1 MSEVIVCGDGS
12 AEMTVEV
19 AKVLGVEVI
28 RYEGDTGYGGGFM
41 EICYFNIIHP
51 SISMNSGEDLIGK

>member
-51 SISMNSGEDLIGK
+51 SL